1 MIYLIE
7 GDAPNFQQYCFEFR
21 VPFFNY
27 KTFIEDYGFY
37 SLNKDQR
44 EVIKRYVTRKHTE
57 YGGFL
62 VTDCPLV
69 TTIGL
74 PYQSLIFY
82 DPEMWYTKD
91 TKVNFDSTKD
101 SLILAKQLKSI
112 YEGFNTVD

>member
-27 KTFIEDYGFY
+27 KTFIEDY

-91 TKVNFDSTKD
+91 